1 MARELVSLKPDVPY
15 THTGT
20 GLQAATLAR
29 TSIPIIVGV
38 ASDLVG
44 SSEEF
49 GGARWKR
56 DRHVILGAQ
65 AGPEATGRS

>member
-15 THTGT
+15 TRTGT

>member
-1 MARELVSLKPDVPY
+1 MARELVSLKPDVLD

-38 ASDLVG
+38 ASDLEIWRLEGLSQSLAHALTPRTQAVQ
-44 SSEEF
+44 
-49 GGARWKR
+49 AKR
-56 DRHVILGAQ
+56 
-65 AGPEATGRS
+65 